1 MTVGNGFPPGSVAAG
16 NMGLS
21 PGAKNIALTA
31 AVTALVVAVC
41 TSLFW
46 FFIWPLY
53 RDGHR
58 RSLAAQAVLVASDMR
73 PAVAERLLRRDGRS
87 ISEGMRVPL
96 TPPVVAGYI
105 AADGSVVVSAEL
117 DTGHSLTVVMSPQ
130 IGRNE
135 VLWTCGVADEAQ
147 LRYVASS
154 CHKVVR
160 VP

>member
-1 MTVGNGFPPGSVAAG
+1 
-16 NMGLS
+16 MGLN
-21 PGAKNIALTA
+21 PGAKNIVLTA
-31 AVTALVVAVC
+31 GITALVVVVC

-58 RSLAAQAVLVASDMR
+58 RSLAARTVLVAADMK

-87 ISEGMRVPL
+87 VSEGLQVPL
-96 TPPVVAGYI
+96 KPPVVAGHV

-117 DTGHSLTVVMSPQ
+117 DAGHSLTVVMSPQ
-130 IGRNE
+130 IGHNE

-147 LRYVASS
+147 LRYVAST

>member
-1 MTVGNGFPPGSVAAG
+1 VGIR
-16 NMGLS
+16 LS
-21 PGAKNIALTA
+21 PGAKNIVLTA
-31 AVTALVVAVC
+31 AITALVVAVC

-46 FFIWPLY
+46 FFIWPRY

-58 RSLAAQAVLVASDMR
+58 RSLAAHAVLVASGMT
-73 PAVAERLLRRDGRS
+73 PAIAERLLRRDGRS
-87 ISEGMRVPL
+87 ISEGLQVPL
-96 TPPVVAGYI
+96 KPPVVAGRV

-117 DTGHSLTVVMSPQ
+117 DAGHSLTVVMSPQ
-130 IGRNE
+130 IGHNE

-154 CHKVVR
+154 CHRVVR